1 MKHNIRMAFLSLLLV
16 LTLGVMPVF
25 AESASHAM
33 DWTHGIGSRYRTDVT
48 SALPFDDELFFISGH
63 QLMRVDDPEY
73 EPELVCNLEDIIW
86 SEALK
91 QSGYYGQVMLLSE
104 DWELILF
111 SANEGRL
118 YAVVPP
124 TNDSILQWRVFGEL
138 DYSTVPQMGWK
149 KFPIAKDLYDVTV
162 EQAVYD
168 AENGLYIIAKDKA
181 DEYQIVRFDVDT
193 GKGEIIEFP
202 YEEDETSTLT
212 TDMPGFFQWN
222 GTDSAHRQY
231 TLYDGKV
238 LTGVNFSSGE
248 ATSAVHDLNNTLTLR
263 AIQDYNITLGDYVTH
278 DGYYAYAPNKDNSAM
293 YFVHDNTVWVMD
305 YDAET
310 SEFSEP
316 RGIDKLPFFA
326 EDTMRGFYWEGFYLI
341 QTHGGLYL
349 CHTGDE
355 TARAY
360 LYGGVD

>member
-1 MKHNIRMAFLSLLLV
+1 MKHNLRMAFLSLLLV

-25 AESASHAM
+25 AESADHAM

-48 SALPFDDELFFISGH
+48 SALPFEDELFFISGS
-63 QLMRVDDPEY
+63 QLLRVDDPEY
-73 EPELVCNLEDIIW
+73 EPEVVCNLEDIIW

-91 QSGYYGQVMLLSE
+91 QSGYYGQVMLLNGGA
-104 DWELILF
+104 ELVLF

-118 YAVVPP
+118 YSFVPP
-124 TNDSILQWRVFGEL
+124 TDDTMVRMQMVAEL

-168 AENGLYIIAKDKA
+168 AQYGLYVIAKDKT
-181 DEYQIVRFDVDT
+181 DEYQIVRFDVNT
-193 GKGEIIEFP
+193 GKGEMMEFALED
-202 YEEDETSTLT
+202 EEDNHLMP
-212 TDMPGFFQWN
+212 DMPGFFRW
-222 GTDSAHRQY
+222 SAESSKYER

-238 LTGVNFSSGE
+238 LTTVNLPNGE
-248 ATSAVHDLNNTLTLR
+248 ATSVVHNLVNTLTLQP
-263 AIQDYNITLGDYVTH
+263 IQDYDVTLGDYVTH
-278 DGYYAYAPNKDNSAM
+278 DAYYAYAPNKDNTAM
-293 YFVHDNTVWVMD
+293 YFVHDNTVWVME
-305 YDAET
+305 YDEEN
-310 SEFSEP
+310 SQFSEP

-326 EDTMRGFYWEGFYLI
+326 EDAMCGFYWRGFYLI
-341 QTHGGLYL
+341 QTHDGLYL

-360 LYGGVD
+360 LYGEVE

>member
-1 MKHNIRMAFLSLLLV
+1 MKHNLRMAFLSLLLV

-25 AESASHAM
+25 AESADHAM

-48 SALPFDDELFFISGH
+48 SALPFEDELFFISGS
-63 QLMRVDDPEY
+63 QLLRVDDPEY
-73 EPELVCNLEDIIW
+73 EPEVVCNLEDIIW

-91 QSGYYGQVMLLSE
+91 QSGYYGQVMLLNGGA
-104 DWELILF
+104 ELVLF

-118 YAVVPP
+118 YSFVPP
-124 TNDSILQWRVFGEL
+124 TDDTMVRMQMVTEL

-168 AENGLYIIAKDKA
+168 AENGLYVIAKDKT
-181 DEYQIVRFDVDT
+181 DEYQIVWFDLDT
-193 GKGEIIEFP
+193 GKGEMLEFAL
-202 YEEDETSTLT
+202 EDDENSHLL
-212 TDMPGFFQWN
+212 TDMPGIFQWS
-222 GTDSAHRQY
+222 GTSSKYER

-238 LTGVNFSSGE
+238 LTTVDLSSGE
-248 ATSAVHDLNNTLTLR
+248 ATKAVHNWVNTLTLQP
-263 AIQDYNITLGDYVTH
+263 IPDYDVTLGDYVTH
-278 DGYYAYAPNKDNSAM
+278 DAYYAYAPNKDNTAM
-293 YFVHDNTVWVMD
+293 YFVHDNTVWVME
-305 YDAET
+305 YDEEN
-310 SEFSEP
+310 SQFSEP

-326 EDTMRGFYWEGFYLI
+326 EDTMCGFYWCGFYLI
-341 QTHGGLYL
+341 QTHDGLYL

-360 LYGGVD
+360 LYGGVE

>member
-1 MKHNIRMAFLSLLLV
+1 MKHNLRMAFLSLLLV

-25 AESASHAM
+25 AESADHAM

-48 SALPFDDELFFISGH
+48 SALPFEDELFFISGS
-63 QLMRVDDPEY
+63 QLLRVDDPEY
-73 EPELVCNLEDIIW
+73 EPEVVCNLEDIIW

-91 QSGYYGQVMLLSE
+91 QSGYYGQVMLLNGGA
-104 DWELILF
+104 ELVLF

-118 YAVVPP
+118 YSFVPP
-124 TNDSILQWRVFGEL
+124 TDDTMVRMQMVTEL
-138 DYSTVPQMGWK
+138 DYSTVPQMRWK

-168 AENGLYIIAKDKA
+168 AQYGLYVIAKDKT

-193 GKGEIIEFP
+193 GKGEMMEFALED
-202 YEEDETSTLT
+202 EEDSHLMP
-212 TDMPGFFQWN
+212 DMPGFFRW
-222 GTDSAHRQY
+222 SAESSKYER

-238 LTGVNFSSGE
+238 LTTVDLSSGE
-248 ATSAVHDLNNTLTLR
+248 ATKAVHNWVNTLTLQP
-263 AIQDYNITLGDYVTH
+263 IPDYDVTLGDYVTH
-278 DGYYAYAPNKDNSAM
+278 DAYYAYAPNKDNSAM

-305 YDAET
+305 YDEET
-310 SEFSEP
+310 SEFGEP
-316 RGIDKLPFFA
+316 HGIDKLPFFA
-326 EDTMRGFYWEGFYLI
+326 EDTMCGFYWRGFYLI
-341 QTHGGLYL
+341 QTHDGLYL

-360 LYGGVD
+360 LYGEVE